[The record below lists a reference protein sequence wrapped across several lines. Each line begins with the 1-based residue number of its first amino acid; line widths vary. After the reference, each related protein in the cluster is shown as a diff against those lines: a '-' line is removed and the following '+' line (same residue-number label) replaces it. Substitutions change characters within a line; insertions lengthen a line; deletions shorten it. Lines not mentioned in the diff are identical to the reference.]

1 MPKDGLTSASAGL
14 RRSRNLLAAAMQQA
28 ELAAIAAHKDGKPE
42 TEIAKALGV
51 NRMTVRR
58 WLGKL

>member
-1 MPKDGLTSASAGL
+1 MLSHDLTSASAGL
-14 RRSRNLLAAAMQQA
+14 RRARNELAAALQNA
-28 ELAAIAAHKDGKPE
+28 ELTAIAAHKDGMPE
-42 TEIAKALGV
+42 TRIAAGLGV